1 VATRHAAAADAYIP
15 PARRLPL
22 PYCIRDADIST
33 CCPRTV
39 RSRLRLHAVFGCCS
53 ARRSGQERD
62 DLAGGLPRAGGAG
75 SRTRAAKGIAP
86 RWRTIEIRNE
96 GELNLAHVTV
106 TWTFLVGGAFV
117 LVGVV
122 RRRFGCHK

>member
-1 VATRHAAAADAYIP
+1 MTWPVAYRGPEGLGRAREP
-15 PARRLPL
+15 PR
-22 PYCIRDADIST
+22 
-33 CCPRTV
+33 
-39 RSRLRLHAVFGCCS
+39 
-53 ARRSGQERD
+53 
-62 DLAGGLPRAGGAG
+62 
-75 SRTRAAKGIAP
+75 AP